1 MDRRKFFK
9 TASILVAAA
18 GTHCLPAGG
27 NELFYNVIQT
37 ESLNHYNKK
46 RMKHKC
52 KITVLKRECYKNLQ
66 AEYLADPQSGPCPY
80 FHEGQEIIVD
90 SDNFFRML
98 NRRILFGSMGLHQP
112 VCLCCLA
119 RRLDYAWLDKRRE
132 SHDNL
137 L

>member
-90 SDNFFRML
+90 SDNF
-98 NRRILFGSMGLHQP
+98 S
-112 VCLCCLA
+112 VC
-119 RRLDYAWLDKRRE
+119 
-132 SHDNL
+132 
-137 L
+137 